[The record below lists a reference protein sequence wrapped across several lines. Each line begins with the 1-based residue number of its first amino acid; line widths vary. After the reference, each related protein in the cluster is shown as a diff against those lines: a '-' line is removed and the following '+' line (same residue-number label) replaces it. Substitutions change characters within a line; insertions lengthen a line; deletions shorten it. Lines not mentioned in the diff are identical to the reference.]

1 MDTLIPTPVIFKF
14 NSFELNIRAGE
25 LRKHGMRIR
34 LQEQPFQ
41 VLAALLETPGDLVT
55 REELR
60 RKVWPEDT
68 FVDFDHALNTA
79 VKKIRAALSD
89 DADAPRYVETVPRR
103 GYRFIAPVTVASA
116 SSASAGA
123 ARAESDDSAEHHR
136 SLWLSEIFSARIGV
150 VSLLAVVLILG
161 AVLQWSS
168 LHRRARAAAIA
179 FHATEPD
186 RVMVAVLPF
195 QNLSGDTAQEY
206 FSDGMTEETISQ
218 LGRLNPSQLGVI
230 ARTSAMKYKH
240 ANKSVDEIGKELHVD
255 YLMEG
260 SVWRDGQRVR
270 IAARLIRVSD
280 QSPRWAMNFDRN
292 INDVISLQT
301 EVATAIAND
310 IKKTL
315 GNNAPLQT
323 ISYSPSVVPDAY
335 DSYLRGMSETGFRSP
350 QEFQRVVT
358 TFGSAIK
365 MDPTCALAWAGLAS
379 AYDQAGNGGLMAP
392 REAFAKTKEAAAK
405 AIELAP
411 DEPDAHVYLA
421 DALLTV
427 DFNWTEAEKEIR
439 QALKLNPN
447 NATARQ
453 WYGLF
458 LLLRGDTNE
467 GFVEMKRALTL
478 DPLSTERMVFL
489 GGSGL
494 LSLLLRGDTNEGFVE
509 MKRALTL
516 DPLSTERMVFL
527 GGSGLLSGRYG
538 DAVYYLKMAIGLD
551 PDLAIA
557 HLYLAYAYEA
567 QGKKDLAVN
576 EFAEAYR
583 ARGESEAQ
591 AALRQTYAS
600 AGFEAAKKAAVHQD
614 IAFWKKAGKD
624 AYVPAY
630 IVARDYAE
638 LGEKEEAIA
647 WLQRAYDARDVHL
660 LCIRSEEN
668 LWFASVKNEPGFQA
682 IVNRI
687 GYPPLISH

>member
-1 MDTLIPTPVIFKF
+1 MDTLIPIPVIFRF
-14 NSFELNIRAGE
+14 NSFELNTRAGE

-79 VKKIRAALSD
+79 VKKIRAALND

-116 SSASAGA
+116 TASGA
-123 ARAESDDSAEHHR
+123 SPPAAEAEADDSSEHHR

-150 VSLLAVVLILG
+150 VALLLSVVILG
-161 AVLQWSS
+161 AVLQWSGF
-168 LHRRARAAAIA
+168 HRRARAAASA
-179 FHATEPD
+179 FHAADPE

-195 QNLSGDTAQEY
+195 QNLSGDASQEY

-240 ANKSVDEIGKELHVD
+240 AGKSVDEIGRELHVD
-255 YLMEG
+255 YLTEG
-260 SVWRDGQRVR
+260 SVWREGQRVR
-270 IAARLIRVSD
+270 IAARLIRASD

-292 INDVISLQT
+292 INDVMSLQT

-310 IKKTL
+310 IENTL
-315 GNNAPLQT
+315 GNKAPMQT
-323 ISYSPSVVPDAY
+323 IRTVPVVPDAY
-335 DSYLRGMSETGFRSP
+335 DSYLRGISETGFRSR
-350 QEFQRVVT
+350 QEFERVLT
-358 TFGSAIK
+358 TFGNAVK
-365 MDPTCALAWAGLAS
+365 MDPTCAMNYAGLAS

-392 REAFAKTKEAAAK
+392 REAFARTREAAAK
-405 AIELAP
+405 AIELDP
-411 DEPDAHVYLA
+411 TDPDAHVYFA
-421 DALLTV
+421 DAVLTV
-427 DFNWTEAEKEIR
+427 DFNWSLAEREIQ

-447 NATARQ
+447 DANARQ
-453 WYGLF
+453 WHGFF
-458 LLLRGDTNE
+458 LVLKGDANE
-467 GFVEMKRALTL
+467 GFKEMMRALAL

-494 LSLLLRGDTNEGFVE
+494 L
-509 MKRALTL
+509 A
-516 DPLSTERMVFL
+516 
-527 GGSGLLSGRYG
+527 GRPG
-538 DAVYYLKMAIGLD
+538 DAAMYLKMAVGID
-551 PDLAIA
+551 PDLAVA
-557 HLYLAYAYEA
+557 HKYLSYAYEA
-567 QGKKDLAVN
+567 QGKKEQAIN
-576 EFAEAYR
+576 ELAEAYR
-583 ARGESEAQ
+583 ARGEAQ
-591 AALRQTYAS
+591 AQTTLKQMYAS
-600 AGFEAAKKAAVHQD
+600 AGFEAAKKAGLRQD

-624 AYVPAY
+624 TYIPAF
-630 IVARDYAE
+630 IVAEDYAQ

-660 LCIRSEEN
+660 LCLRAEQN
-668 LWFASVKNEPGFQA
+668 LAFSSVKNEPGFRA
-682 IVNRI
+682 ILEKI
-687 GYPPLISH
+687 AYPN

>member
-14 NSFELNIRAGE
+14 NSFELNTRAGE

-103 GYRFIAPVTVASA
+103 GYRFIAPVTVASS

-123 ARAESDDSAEHHR
+123 AGVESDDSSEHHR
-136 SLWLSEIFSARIGV
+136 SLWLTEIFSARIGV

-161 AVLQWSS
+161 AVMQWSGF
-168 LHRRARAAAIA
+168 HRRARAAANA
-179 FHATEPD
+179 FHAADQD

-195 QNLSGDTAQEY
+195 QNLSGDASQEY

-218 LGRLNPSQLGVI
+218 LGRLNPGQLGVI

-240 ANKSVDEIGKELHVD
+240 ANKSVDEISKELHVD

-260 SVWRDGQRVR
+260 SVWREGQRVR
-270 IAARLIRVSD
+270 IAARLIRASD

-301 EVATAIAND
+301 EVAGAIASD
-310 IKKTL
+310 IEKTL
-315 GNNAPLQT
+315 GNTAPLQAVSHT
-323 ISYSPSVVPDAY
+323 RSVVPDAY
-335 DSYLRGMSETGFRSP
+335 DSYLRAMSETGFHSRK
-350 QEFQRVVT
+350 EFERVLT

-365 MDPTCALAWAGLAS
+365 MDPNSAMAWAGLAS
-379 AYDQAGNGGLMAP
+379 AYDQAGNGGLLAP
-392 REAFAKTKEAAAK
+392 NEAFAKTKEAAAK
-405 AIELAP
+405 AIELDP
-411 DEPDAHVYLA
+411 TDPDAHVYLA
-421 DALLTV
+421 DAVLTV
-427 DFNWTEAEKEIR
+427 DFNWSEAEKEIQ

-447 NATARQ
+447 DANARQ

-458 LLLRGDTNE
+458 LLFKGETNE
-467 GFVEMKRALTL
+467 AFVEMKRALTL

-489 GGSGL
+489 GGAG
-494 LSLLLRGDTNEGFVE
+494 
-509 MKRALTL
+509 MMA
-516 DPLSTERMVFL
+516 
-527 GGSGLLSGRYG
+527 GRPHE
-538 DAVYYLKMAIGLD
+538 AEFYLKMAIGID
-551 PDLAIA
+551 PDLAVA
-557 HLYLAYAYEA
+557 HKYLAYAYEA
-567 QGKKDLAVN
+567 QGKKELAIN
-576 EFAEAYR
+576 EMAEAYR
-583 ARGESEAQ
+583 ARGETEAQ
-591 AALRQTYAS
+591 TTVKQTYAS
-600 AGFEAAKKAAVHQD
+600 AGFEAAKKAGLRQD

-624 AYVPAY
+624 NYIPAY
-630 IVARDYAE
+630 IVAEDYGQ
-638 LGEKEEAIA
+638 LGDKEETIA

-660 LCIRSEEN
+660 LGVRSEQN
-668 LWFASVKNEPGFQA
+668 MAFSSVKNEPGFRA

-687 GYPPLISH
+687 GYPQ